1 MKDQRIIELAKNLIN
16 YSTELKKGEKVLIE
30 TIGFELPL
38 TKELIREA
46 YQVGAYPFVTV
57 KNKEIVRLLFNEAT
71 IEHAQNIARYEI
83 QRMKDMDAYIGI
95 RSSPNSSEFSGLS
108 SKQMKIYSSEYQKP
122 LHSDIRVPCTKWV
135 ILRYPTDSMAQSAN
149 MCTEDFEDFYF
160 DVCNLDYIK
169 MSKAMDPL
177 VSLINKTGKVRLV
190 AEKTDIS
197 FSVKGLPGIKCD
209 GKLNVPDGEVFT
221 APVKDS
227 INGHI
232 TYNTPSV
239 YDGYRFE
246 NISFEVE
253 NGKIIK
259 AISNNNSRIN
269 EILDTDEGS
278 RYFGEF
284 SLGLN
289 PYIKEPILDT
299 LFDEKINGS
308 IHFTP
313 GDAYKECDNGNES
326 ATHWDLVLIQRPE
339 YGGGEIW
346 FDDILIR
353 KDGLFVI
360 DELLPLNPENLK

>member
-1 MKDQRIIELAKNLIN
+1 MKDQRIVELAKNLIN
-16 YSTELKKGEKVLIE
+16 YSTELKKGERVLIE

-38 TKELIREA
+38 TKELIKETYRAGAFPYVTIKNREI
-46 YQVGAYPFVTV
+46 T
-57 KNKEIVRLLFNEAT
+57 RLLFTEAT
-71 IEHAQNIARYEI
+71 KEHAQNIAKYEI

-95 RSSPNSSEFSGLS
+95 RGGLNSSEFSGLS
-108 SKQMKIYSSEYQKP
+108 GEQMKIYSSEYSKP
-122 LHSDIRVPCTKWV
+122 LHSDIRVPDTKWV
-135 ILRYPTDSMAQSAN
+135 VLRYPTDSMAQSAN
-149 MCTEDFEDFYF
+149 MSTEDFEDFYF
-160 DVCNLDYIK
+160 DVCNLDYSK

-177 VSLINKTGKVRLV
+177 VDLINKTDKVRLI
-190 AEKTDIS
+190 AKDTDIS
-197 FSVKGLPGIKCD
+197 FSTKGLPGIKCD

-227 INGHI
+227 VNGHI

-253 NGKIIK
+253 NGRIIK
-259 AISNNNSRIN
+259 ASSNNTARIN

-284 SLGLN
+284 SLGFN
-289 PYIKEPILDT
+289 PYIKEPMLDT
-299 LFDEKINGS
+299 LFDEKIFGS

-313 GDAYKECDNGNES
+313 GSAYDECDNGNES

-346 FDDILIR
+346 FDDRLIR
-353 KDGLFVI
+353 KDGMFVL
-360 DELLPLNPENLK
+360 DELMPLNPENLK